1 MQLFSKKVKK
11 IKVKVL
17 VFQKK
22 VVSLHRVKEITRR
35 PGPVPGKEQSNVSN
49 AINGH
54 LQKNASDQNVQK
66 NVWPEILYKG
76 RNDCQ
81 LRNSQKFNTIFPFG
95 NRTPNC
101 TTFKV
106 INPGPGQPGPQFQ
119 SDMKTIVEI
128 AKNAGFECEI
138 DRHGCYTNYT
148 LTKGSRALRIEYTAA
163 TKGNIK
169 RGTSGYLFM
178 ANGPIN
184 HNIDGAENFV
194 WETPRLAMT
203 HALAK
208 NGNWLYLTIEQVEN
222 LINNN

>member
-1 MQLFSKKVKK
+1 
-11 IKVKVL
+11 
-17 VFQKK
+17 
-22 VVSLHRVKEITRR
+22 
-35 PGPVPGKEQSNVSN
+35 
-49 AINGH
+49 
-54 LQKNASDQNVQK
+54 
-66 NVWPEILYKG
+66 
-76 RNDCQ
+76 
-81 LRNSQKFNTIFPFG
+81 
-95 NRTPNC
+95 
-101 TTFKV
+101 
-106 INPGPGQPGPQFQ
+106 
-119 SDMKTIVEI
+119 MKTIFEI

-163 TKGNIK
+163 TKGNVK

-194 WETPRLAMT
+194 WKTPAFGVMT
-203 HALAK
+203 HALTK